1 MDFDPTSRTPGPDD
15 EDEPIEALSE
25 LGLEASG
32 GFWAGV
38 RKKIDRRVSAG
49 HVASFAWDL
58 PRLVFIEFLEI
69 VFSLF
74 PATKDR
80 KGGPR

>member
-1 MDFDPTSRTPGPDD
+1 MDSDPTSGTPGPDD
-15 EDEPIEALSE
+15 DDEPIEALSE
-25 LGLEASG
+25 LDLEPSG
-32 GFWAGV
+32 SFWARV

-80 KGGPR
+80 KGGHR